1 MISFLRHL
9 LLTICLLVGGNV
21 HATTQWGWSDL
32 VSEDA
37 KSFVD
42 PFARFSS
49 MQKYDLFNIITYLD
63 SDNDPTL
70 KANYDIGIQRFSE
83 FNIDILNLLE
93 LRTDIAQNRKKAQ
106 NSINPLLLGKK
117 GRLPGYI
124 VPLEMDGILVTQFLL
139 VPTAGACIHTPPPP
153 ANQIVL
159 VTPKEPIEL
168 VSLYTP
174 VWIEGELQSSSN
186 KSDVQLSDGI
196 AEVDTAYTML
206 ATSVEL
212 YN

>member
-1 MISFLRHL
+1 MISLSRFLFL
-9 LLTICLLVGGNV
+9 VCCLFLSSNSY
-21 HATTQWGWSDL
+21 ASEQWSWRDL
-32 VSEDA
+32 VSEES
-37 KSFVD
+37 KSFID
-42 PFARFSS
+42 PFIRFSS
-49 MQKYDLFNIITYLD
+49 MQKYDLYNIMNYIEDKNNLE
-63 SDNDPTL
+63 L
-70 KANYDIGIQRFSE
+70 KANYEIAIQRFSDS
-83 FNIDILNLLE
+83 NIDILKLIEQRLE
-93 LRTDIAQNRKKAQ
+93 IAKQRNSAQ
-106 NSINPLLLGKK
+106 NSINKSLIGKT

-124 VPLEMDGILVTQFLL
+124 VPLEMDGMLVTQFLL

-159 VTPKEPIEL
+159 VTPKEGIEL
-168 VSLYTP
+168 ISLYTP
-174 VWIEGELQSSSN
+174 VWIEGELSAGNS

>member
-1 MISFLRHL
+1 MILKLRSLLIVCFVLFTSASFAADR
-9 LLTICLLVGGNV
+9 
-21 HATTQWGWSDL
+21 WGWRDL
-32 VSEDA
+32 LPEQSKA
-37 KSFVD
+37 FVD
-42 PFARFSS
+42 PFVRFSA
-49 MQKYDLFNIITYLD
+49 MQRYDLINIMTYRE
-63 SDNDPTL
+63 SDNDPEL
-70 KANYDIGIQRFSE
+70 KTKYDTAIQRFSE
-83 FNIDILNLLE
+83 SKIDILE
-93 LRTDIAQNRKKAQ
+93 LIEKRKEIAEQRKVAQ
-106 NSINPLLLGKK
+106 SSVNTELIGQK

-124 VPLEMDGILVTQFLL
+124 VPLEMDGMLVTQFLL

-159 VTPKEPIEL
+159 VNLEKGIEL

-174 VWIEGELQSSSN
+174 VWIEGELESGSQ